1 MHAQM
6 EKFLNKSAVKFT
18 RPEKVM
24 EHKQKFGTL
33 KTLDISLENQKA
45 DENLSVGLVT
55 RGQLR
60 KLLNEGDIDICD
72 VDKFY
77 DGVRRF

>member
-6 EKFLNKSAVKFT
+6 EKFLNKLAVKFT
-18 RPEKVM
+18 KPEKVI

-45 DENLSVGLVT
+45 GENLSVG
-55 RGQLR
+55 
-60 KLLNEGDIDICD
+60 
-72 VDKFY
+72 
-77 DGVRRF
+77 

>member
-6 EKFLNKSAVKFT
+6 EKFLNKLAVKFT

-33 KTLDISLENQKA
+33 KTLDINLENQKA

-55 RGQLR
+55 R
-60 KLLNEGDIDICD
+60 
-72 VDKFY
+72 
-77 DGVRRF
+77 

>member
-1 MHAQM
+1 MFTLS
-6 EKFLNKSAVKFT
+6 EKKYNVKFT
-18 RPEKVM
+18 TPEKVM

-55 RGQLR
+55 RGRMRETLTF
-60 KLLNEGDIDICD
+60 
-72 VDKFY
+72 VM
-77 DGVRRF
+77 VS